1 MQHKITLFM
10 HQKITEILKI
20 NYITTPPKDVDSP
33 LFERPHLKVSEDQFF
48 LQVYNQAQ
56 FYVEKGEF
64 INIYLE
70 DEADS
75 DSVQLFL
82 NGSVLG
88 AILLQKKILALHG
101 SSFCDNGFGVV
112 VCGNSGAGKSSITA
126 AFCQNSAQF
135 ITDDITPVSVKEGE
149 VYINPLKT
157 EIKLWDDALEQLK
170 LPSENLKK
178 IRPTLDKFYFP
189 YKPSAEQNSILHLIV
204 ILNRHNK
211 DEFSSSELTGVSKF
225 LALKNQIYRNLY
237 LKGMPQTEQSL
248 CLQLLSLAQ
257 RVRVI
262 QVTRPQNC
270 SIHTAMEFI
279 KQKIT
284 ELQVVNKVAL

>member
-1 MQHKITLFM
+1 M
-10 HQKITEILKI
+10 HHEIIETLKI
-20 NYITTPPKDVDSP
+20 NYITTPHENIDSP

-64 INIYLE
+64 VNIYLE
-70 DEADS
+70 EGADT
-75 DSVQLFL
+75 DSVQLFF

-88 AILLQKKILALHG
+88 AILLQKRILALHG
-101 SSFCDNGFGVV
+101 SSFCYNGVGVV
-112 VCGNSGAGKSSITA
+112 VCGNSGAGKSSVTA

-135 ITDDITPVSVKEGE
+135 ITDDITPISIQEGE

-189 YKPSAEQNSILHLIV
+189 YKPSTEQNSILHLII
-204 ILNRHNK
+204 ILNRHNNDK
-211 DEFSSSELTGVSKF
+211 FSSSELTGVSKF
-225 LALKNQIYRNLY
+225 LALKNQIYRNIY
-237 LKGMPQTEQSL
+237 LKGMPQTEQNL

-284 ELQVVNKVAL
+284 DLQEVNEVAL

>member
-1 MQHKITLFM
+1 MFM
-10 HQKITEILKI
+10 HHEIIETLKI
-20 NYITTPPKDVDSP
+20 NYITTPHENIDSP

-56 FYVEKGEF
+56 FYVENGELV
-64 INIYLE
+64 NIYLE
-70 DEADS
+70 EGADK

-88 AILLQKKILALHG
+88 ALLLQKKILALHG
-101 SSFCDNGFGVV
+101 SSFCYNGVGVV
-112 VCGNSGAGKSSITA
+112 VCGNSGVGKSSVTA

-135 ITDDITPVSVKEGE
+135 ITDDITPISIKAGE

-189 YKPSAEQNSILHLIV
+189 YKPSTEQNSILHLI
-204 ILNRHNK
+204 IMLNKHNK

-237 LKGMPQTEQSL
+237 LKGMPQTEQNL